1 MIATTP
7 LDGYPPGVSVTPDGR
22 YIAVADTVSG
32 DVEIVDALSHQVI
45 ATVTGMKYPNDT
57 LSLAA

>member
-1 MIATTP
+1 
-7 LDGYPPGVSVTPDGR
+7 VTPDGR

-45 ATVTGMKYPNDT
+45 ATVTGMQYPNDT
-57 LSLAA
+57 IALAA